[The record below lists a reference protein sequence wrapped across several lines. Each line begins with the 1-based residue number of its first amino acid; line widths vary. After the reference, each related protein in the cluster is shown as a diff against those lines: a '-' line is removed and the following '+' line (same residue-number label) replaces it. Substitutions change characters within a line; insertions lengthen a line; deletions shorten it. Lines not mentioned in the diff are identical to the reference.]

1 MFLREGRG
9 PGVRLRTKLLSV
21 SVYRRQ
27 RQRPRPTS
35 ARRTRRQAQAWQAA
49 PELQSEARKALTAVR
64 NCISRDC
71 QVNTPADRGGCGC
84 RDREAACAQH
94 FSEYVPGRYLHRGR
108 LQIVAISS
116 ADDGVQFRGSETV
129 YWRQP
134 AAPIH
139 FLRGM
144 SPEKDRR
151 RLRNPAKRA
160 GKQRGCV
167 LDATRAS
174 SAAKEGAGGW
184 QTEPG
189 CSPLPIGSRTNTA
202 GCGVIVTRFSLIQ
215 KLRER

>member
-1 MFLREGRG
+1 MRGGDRG
-9 PGVRLRTKLLSV
+9 PPRSLVRGMLISTTSV
-21 SVYRRQ
+21 GTAKEIFA
-27 RQRPRPTS
+27 PRPTS
-35 ARRTRRQAQAWQAA
+35 
-49 PELQSEARKALTAVR
+49 
-64 NCISRDC
+64 
-71 QVNTPADRGGCGC
+71 DRGNLLG
-84 RDREAACAQH
+84 RRWRA
-94 FSEYVPGRYLHRGR
+94 VP
-108 LQIVAISS
+108 
-116 ADDGVQFRGSETV
+116 GSETV

-174 SAAKEGAGGW
+174 LAANEGAGGR

-189 CSPLPIGSRTNTA
+189 CSPLPIDTA
-202 GCGVIVTRFSLIQ
+202 ACCNSDPQSINSETE
-215 KLRER
+215 ERQSAPTG

>member
-1 MFLREGRG
+1 MTPGYTVPTHRNSGLGCAACFYARRG
-9 PGVRLRTKLLSV
+9 ARPGVRLRTKLLSV

-27 RQRPRPTS
+27 RQRPRPTSTS

-116 ADDGVQFRGSETV
+116 ADDGVQFRGQKQSTGDN
-129 YWRQP
+129 P
-134 AAPIH
+134 
-139 FLRGM
+139 
-144 SPEKDRR
+144 RR
-151 RLRNPAKRA
+151 RFI
-160 GKQRGCV
+160 
-167 LDATRAS
+167 S
-174 SAAKEGAGGW
+174 SVE
-184 QTEPG
+184 
-189 CSPLPIGSRTNTA
+189 
-202 GCGVIVTRFSLIQ
+202 
-215 KLRER
+215 